1 MEDEK
6 DSGLSEGGEADAE
19 LKLGSGEG
27 GVLIV
32 TRLVFAVTGLARG
45 RRGIAS
51 LACPPEG

>member
-45 RRGIAS
+45 RRGIGS